1 MKEQTADAVRPVV
14 EWLQTQGLVLG
25 ARILS
30 AALILL
36 VGAFVIKCISAF
48 IRRTLE
54 QRVKGENEMLIK
66 FVVSVAVKTCWALL
80 SSHSRK
86 PFCRSAASASRAW
99 GYSRM
104 YSMELIR
111 NS

>member
-1 MKEQTADAVRPVV
+1 MKEQAADAVRPVV

-48 IRRTLE
+48 LRRTSV
-54 QRVKGENEMLIK
+54 RTGNGSDWTWRSVCRPS
-66 FVVSVAVKTCWALL
+66 VS
-80 SSHSRK
+80 
-86 PFCRSAASASRAW
+86 
-99 GYSRM
+99 
-104 YSMELIR
+104 
-111 NS
+111 